1 MITGDR
7 FVSLTAVTDAPDTG
21 PSSRRMARARLV
33 TILAIVGGVLFSL
46 VMTGVGLTF
55 ADGPLWI
62 VLGSVG
68 VLGFAAGLA
77 GALYRAI
84 TPGLGASTDRR
95 LLAGFAAASVLS
107 LPLVGPVGADQWQT
121 WAFLSSA
128 IVGWAPLLLRRVGAA
143 VIVMVATTAVSA
155 AAAWWFGGSVGG
167 YVVITAGLGLS
178 VAVWNGLHLWGWRFL
193 VRVQEGREAL
203 TKLATTE
210 ERLRFARDI
219 HDLLGH
225 NLSAIAL
232 KAELASRLAP
242 LDAQRAGREADE
254 VRRLAA
260 STLTEMREVVHGY
273 REVDLGDQVDAV
285 AQVLRSSGVRCT
297 VSRPDAGLSAD
308 AAASLVAV
316 LREGSTNVMR
326 HSHAQWCTIDVVH
339 EGGEARMTIVNDGVG
354 GGRPDRYSY
363 GLRGLSDRLRDAGGE
378 LHTWERDGMFTLEA
392 TVRSTT

>member
-1 MITGDR
+1 MIATDR
-7 FVSLTAVTDAPDTG
+7 FGGLTAVTDAPDTA
-21 PSSRRMARARLV
+21 PASRRMVRARLV
-33 TILAIVGGVLFSL
+33 TIVAIVSGVLFSL

-55 ADGPLWI
+55 AQSPLWI

-68 VLGFAAGLA
+68 LLGFAVALA
-77 GALYRAI
+77 GVLYRAI
-84 TPGLGASTDRR
+84 TPGLDARTDRR

-107 LPLVGPVGADQWQT
+107 LPLVGPVGADKGQT
-121 WAFLSSA
+121 WAFLGSA
-128 IVGWAPLLLRRVGAA
+128 IVGWAPLLLRRVSTA
-143 VIVMVATTAVSA
+143 VVVMVATAGVSA
-155 AAAWWFGGSVGG
+155 AAAWLFGGSAGS
-167 YVVITAGLGLS
+167 YVVITVGLGLS

-203 TKLATTE
+203 TRLATTE

-219 HDLLGH
+219 HDLMGH

-242 LDAQRAGREADE
+242 LDAKRAAREADE

-297 VSRPDAGLSAD
+297 VSRPDGGLPAD
-308 AAASLVAV
+308 AAAPLVAV
-316 LREGSTNVMR
+316 LREASTNVMR
-326 HSHAQWCTIDVVH
+326 HSRAQWCTIGLVH
-339 EGGEARMTIVNDGVG
+339 EGAEARMTIVNDGAG
-354 GGRPDRYSY
+354 DGRPDRYSY
-363 GLRGLSDRLRDAGGE
+363 GLRGLSDRLRDVGGE